1 MSSSQEQL
9 DNLLAYAKA
18 NNRICP
24 QPMKWQML
32 WEQLPDRGRG
42 EADQKLRVPLNIIGH
57 SGFLVGWWA
66 SSDSD
71 KAERIEEHIRW
82 AYEHDGLDSADTF
95 LRELSEE
102 DWHHTGE

>member
-32 WEQLPDRGRG
+32 WEKIPDRRRG
-42 EADQKLRVPLNIIGH
+42 PTDQKLRVPLILG
-57 SGFLVGWWA
+57 GWWA

-82 AYEHDGLDSADTF
+82 AYEHDSLDSVDTF
-95 LRELSEE
+95 LRDLPEE
-102 DWHHTGE
+102 DWYHTGE

>member
-1 MSSSQEQL
+1 ML

-32 WEQLPDRGRG
+32 WKKLPDRARG
-42 EADQKLRVPLNIIGH
+42 EADQKLRVPLILG
-57 SGFLVGWWA
+57 GWWA

-82 AYEHDGLDSADTF
+82 AYGHDGLDSVDVF